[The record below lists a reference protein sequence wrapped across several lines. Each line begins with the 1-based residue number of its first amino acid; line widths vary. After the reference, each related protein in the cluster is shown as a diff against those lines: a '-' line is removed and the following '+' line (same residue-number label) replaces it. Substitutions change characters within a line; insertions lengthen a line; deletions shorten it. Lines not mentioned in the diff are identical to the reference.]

1 MFFAQPSRQ
10 GQRGFVLSEGGT
22 GTLGAS
28 LVEGRK
34 LKVATVL
41 LNPTAN
47 EGGASW
53 GRGTYLAPNCFQSD
67 GTCFGE
73 TEIFDHII
81 VSLCR
86 VLVFL
91 FCTWPP
97 SPPLPPPPSHNSF
110 THSHTHTRT
119 HTHIQLSHTLSHTTL
134 SHNTVSHQNCH
145 TTLSHTHTQLCYMLL
160 ESGRRGIQSSWV
172 SIAGVAFT
180 AVAGVD
186 RLGLK

>member
-1 MFFAQPSRQ
+1 MAEKKYLFQRSKHLMFFAQPSRQ

-73 TEIFDHII
+73 TEFFDHII

-119 HTHIQLSHTLSHTTL
+119 HTHTTL
-134 SHNTVSHQNCH
+134 SYSLTYNIVTQHCLTPK
-145 TTLSHTHTQLCYMLL
+145 LSHNFVTHTHNSVTC
-160 ESGRRGIQSSWV
+160 SWRV
-172 SIAGVAFT
+172 AGVAFR
-180 AVAGVD
+180 AV
-186 RLGLK
+186 GLA

>member
-73 TEIFDHII
+73 TEIFAHII

-86 VLVFL
+86 GSCFSVLHVAAFSSSSA
-91 FCTWPP
+91 T
-97 SPPLPPPPSHNSF
+97 S
-110 THSHTHTRT
+110 
-119 HTHIQLSHTLSHTTL
+119 
-134 SHNTVSHQNCH
+134 V
-145 TTLSHTHTQLCYMLL
+145 TQL
-160 ESGRRGIQSSWV
+160 IH
-172 SIAGVAFT
+172 T
-180 AVAGVD
+180 
-186 RLGLK
+186 

>member
-1 MFFAQPSRQ
+1 MKAGP
-10 GQRGFVLSEGGT
+10 
-22 GTLGAS
+22 LGAGAPTWHQTAFKVMEPA
-28 LVEGRK
+28 LVK
-34 LKVATVL
+34 LKFLT
-41 LNPTAN
+41 T
-47 EGGASW
+47 
-53 GRGTYLAPNCFQSD
+53 
-67 GTCFGE
+67 
-73 TEIFDHII
+73 
-81 VSLCR
+81 SLCR

-119 HTHIQLSHTLSHTTL
+119 HTHTTL
-134 SHNTVSHQNCH
+134 SYSLTYNIVTQHCLTPK
-145 TTLSHTHTQLCYMLL
+145 LSHNFVTHTQLCYMLL

>member
-1 MFFAQPSRQ
+1 MFFAQASRQ

-73 TEIFDHII
+73 TEIFAHII
-81 VSLCR
+81 MSLCR
-86 VLVFL
+86 VLVFFL

-97 SPPLPPPPSHNSF
+97 SAPLPPPPSHNSF
-110 THSHTHTRT
+110 THNILT
-119 HTHIQLSHTLSHTTL
+119 HTHIQHCHTTQSHTKIVTQFCHTHTTL
-134 SHNTVSHQNCH
+134 LHALEEWPAWHSE
-145 TTLSHTHTQLCYMLL
+145 QL
-160 ESGRRGIQSSWV
+160 G
-172 SIAGVAFT
+172 
-180 AVAGVD
+180 
-186 RLGLK
+186 